1 MGNMFEAEYKEKF
14 GKEGLTFD
22 DVLLVPGE
30 SDVTPNL
37 VDLKTTLCKG
47 ITLNIPIMTSVMD
60 TVT

>member
-37 VDLKTTLCKG
+37 VDLKTTLC
-47 ITLNIPIMTSVMD
+47 
-60 TVT
+60 